1 MLKLPGFFPGDLGLG
16 MFVMSLSTGG
26 TLGNVGSCKGVPT
39 LVVVISREAVPEGV
53 SGWGWGS
60 SAMLTFPM

>member
-26 TLGNVGSCKGVPT
+26 TLGNVGSCKVVPT
-39 LVVVISREAVPEGV
+39 LVVVISRVFYAQNLC
-53 SGWGWGS
+53 
-60 SAMLTFPM
+60 LTEPTAPD

>member
-26 TLGNVGSCKGVPT
+26 TLGSVGSCKGVPT
-39 LVVVISREAVPEGV
+39 LVVVISRDFYTQQL
-53 SGWGWGS
+53 S
-60 SAMLTFPM
+60 LTEL